1 VNFRGP
7 VPSREGKRIFV
18 KGTLL
23 RSEVT
28 RFESSS
34 RRSLPFLE
42 GISIETLDFSK
53 NGEWIAYTTLPE
65 GTLWRSKT
73 DGSEPLQLSFS
84 PMRAALPRWQPDG
97 RRIVFMAQNPGKP
110 WNIYLVSAEGDSPE
124 QLLPEDRNQADPG
137 WSHDGQLVLFGGVP
151 TLDNESSRDAIR
163 LLDLRT
169 RKVETLAGSEGFF
182 SPRWSPDGRFVVA
195 LASSSQKLMLYD
207 GTTQKWAEVANVRA
221 GYPAWSR
228 NGRSIYFLKTSQ
240 DERSIWRFQIG
251 DQRLEQ
257 MVSLKDFRQPP
268 TIFGAWI
275 GLGPDDS
282 PLALRDLSTQEIY
295 GLEWQTP

>member
-1 VNFRGP
+1 
-7 VPSREGKRIFV
+7 
-18 KGTLL
+18 
-23 RSEVT
+23 
-28 RFESSS
+28 
-34 RRSLPFLE
+34 
-42 GISIETLDFSK
+42 
-53 NGEWIAYTTLPE
+53 
-65 GTLWRSKT
+65 
-73 DGSEPLQLSFS
+73 
-84 PMRAALPRWQPDG
+84 
-97 RRIVFMAQNPGKP
+97 
-110 WNIYLVSAEGDSPE
+110 
-124 QLLPEDRNQADPG
+124 
-137 WSHDGQLVLFGGVP
+137 VLFGGVP